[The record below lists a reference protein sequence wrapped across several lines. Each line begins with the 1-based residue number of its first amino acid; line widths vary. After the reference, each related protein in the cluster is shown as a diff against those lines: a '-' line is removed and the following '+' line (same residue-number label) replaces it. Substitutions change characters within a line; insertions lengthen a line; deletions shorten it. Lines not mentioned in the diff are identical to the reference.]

1 MSKVIRVQ
9 RGVMAVF
16 LKEGRWYGATLLA
29 AALMGGCA
37 ATPSPTTTQ
46 PGAPAAASEQ
56 TPTEPGATTPTTASL
71 GVPDMT
77 ALTQT
82 TCPKEAASYEEWVAR
97 FGAYALH
104 QGQHEK
110 VIRTAFAGVY
120 ENPQIRDR
128 AAKQPEFVTPVWS
141 YLDRAVSPERIA
153 RGQAKLPANRA
164 ILAEIERDYGTNANI
179 LMGIWG
185 IETDFGNNFGD
196 VNVFEA
202 LSNVGFG
209 TSRKDFAC
217 TELLSAL
224 KIAAAGHI
232 APQDMVGSWAGAMGH
247 SQFLPSN
254 YLTIAVDRDR
264 SGAPDLWTS
273 MPDVFAS
280 TANHLVRDGWQR
292 GLPWGFEVR
301 LPVGFPYQEA
311 ELDIAKPV
319 SEWKKLGVTRF
330 DGSPLPALTGETS
343 ILLLAGHRGPAF
355 LTTQNFKAILKYNF
369 STSYALSVAY
379 LGDRVMGGKGIQ
391 GKWPVDEPQLNL
403 AEREEIQQRLV
414 GLGYLEGAVDGV
426 IGLKTRK
433 AIRQFQLRA
442 GLPADG
448 FATKSLL
455 AEMRRRMAG

>member
-1 MSKVIRVQ
+1 MSVNRSK
-9 RGVMAVF
+9 
-16 LKEGRWYGATLLA
+16 GRWSAATILATVLMAGCASPPPPQAQA
-29 AALMGGCA
+29 AAPTENAPAPA
-37 ATPSPTTTQ
+37 AET
-46 PGAPAAASEQ
+46 APAAAVN
-56 TPTEPGATTPTTASL
+56 
-71 GVPDMT
+71 VPDIT
-77 ALTQT
+77 AINQT
-82 TCPKEAASYEEWVAR
+82 SCPKQAASYEEWVAR

-104 QGQHEK
+104 QGQSEK
-110 VIRTAFAGVY
+110 VVRTAFAGVY
-120 ENPQIRDR
+120 ENPSIRDR
-128 AAKQPEFVTPVWS
+128 AGKQPEFVTPVWT
-141 YLDRAVSPERIA
+141 YLEKAVSPERIA
-153 RGQAKLPANRA
+153 KGQARLPENRA
-164 ILAEIERDYGTNANI
+164 LLAEIERDFGTNPNI

-202 LSNVGFG
+202 LSNVGYG

-224 KIAAAGHI
+224 KIAAGGKI
-232 APQDMVGSWAGAMGH
+232 APQDMIGSWAGAMGH

-292 GLPWGFEVR
+292 GQPWGFEVK
-301 LPVGFPYQEA
+301 LPAGFPYQEA
-311 ELDIAKPV
+311 ELDIEKPV
-319 SEWKKLGVTRF
+319 SHWQQLGVKRVN
-330 DGSPLPALTGETS
+330 GQALPALSGDTA
-343 ILLLAGHRGPAF
+343 ILLLAGHKGPAF
-355 LTTQNFKAILKYNF
+355 LTTKNFKAILKYNY
-369 STSYALSVAY
+369 STSYALAVAY
-379 LGDRVMGGKGIQ
+379 LGDRVMGGSGIQ
-391 GKWPVDEPQLNL
+391 GKWPVDEPQLSL

-414 GLGYLEGAVDGV
+414 DLGHLSGSVDGV

-433 AIRQFQLRA
+433 AIRLFQSRA

-455 AEMRRRMAG
+455 LEMRRRAAG

>member
-1 MSKVIRVQ
+1 
-9 RGVMAVF
+9 MAAF
-16 LKEGRWYGATLLA
+16 LKERRWYGATLLA

-37 ATPSPTTTQ
+37 ATPSATATQ
-46 PGAPAAASEQ
+46 PAASAPASEQ
-56 TPTEPGATTPTTASL
+56 APAEPGATPATASL
-71 GVPDMT
+71 AVPDMT
-77 ALTQT
+77 TLTQT
-82 TCPKEAASYEEWVAR
+82 TCPKEASSYEEWVAR

-104 QGQHEK
+104 QGQPEQ

-120 ENPQIRDR
+120 ENPEIRDR
-128 AAKQPEFVTPVWS
+128 AAKQPEFVTPVWT
-141 YLDRAVSPERIA
+141 YLDRAVSAERIA
-153 RGQAKLPANRA
+153 KGQARLPENRA
-164 ILAEIERDYGTNANI
+164 ILAEIERDFGTNANI

-185 IETDFGNNFGD
+185 IETDFGNNFGN

-202 LSNVGFG
+202 LSNVGYG
-209 TSRKDFAC
+209 TRRKDFAC

-224 KIAAAGHI
+224 KIAAKGYV
-232 APQDMVGSWAGAMGH
+232 APKDMIGSWAGAMGH

-292 GLPWGFEVR
+292 GLPWGFEVK
-301 LPVGFPYQEA
+301 LPAGFPYQNA
-311 ELDIAKPV
+311 ELDITKPI

-330 DGSPLPALTGETS
+330 DGSPLPALAGDTS
-343 ILLLAGHRGPAF
+343 ILLLAGHKGPAF
-355 LTTQNFKAILKYNF
+355 LTTQNFKAILKYNY

-391 GKWPVDEPQLNL
+391 GRWPVDEPPLNL
-403 AEREEIQQRLV
+403 EEREEIQQRLV
-414 GLGYLEGAVDGV
+414 GLGHLEGAVDGV

-433 AIRQFQLRA
+433 AIRLFQLQA

-455 AEMRRRMAG
+455 LEMRRRMAG